1 MDRRRELPLPP
12 SSGIQWPPIHTFAPL
27 PAPVAR
33 PAAFAV
39 AHRTHDGHQAYDYG
53 DLHETASGGGY
64 SYYSSAQTP
73 APHDPMAKTV
83 VSYYYCPSGPPSPA
97 ATSTPESQV
106 CAST

>member
-1 MDRRRELPLPP
+1 MSLLDQARHRREQHQNQLPRPP
-12 SSGIQWPPIHTFAPL
+12 PHTQIQLPPIHTFAPL

-73 APHDPMAKTV
+73 APHDPMIRCVWLCFGSAL
-83 VSYYYCPSGPPSPA
+83 C
-97 ATSTPESQV
+97 
-106 CAST
+106 